1 MRLNPVSKTPLVS
14 SGLNLPR
21 VNAFLTLSI
30 WGGIL
35 IPAMAVNHWSRTYQL
50 SRRGE

>member
-1 MRLNPVSKTPLVS
+1 MRLNPVSKTLLVS

-50 SRRGE
+50 RRRGE